1 MITVITGTPGAGKT
15 LYTIQK
21 LLLPLLGTH
30 VPQEVDGVTTLHPRT
45 IYTNIKGLT
54 IDHELIDGGAEE
66 GLRDWHEWAKPGAVI
81 VFDEVQKIWSPRAN
95 GSAVPPD
102 IQALETHRHM
112 GVDFILITQNVMLV
126 DRNIHALGGRHLH
139 IRRVA
144 NMPFA
149 TVYEWDHVNRQLL
162 FAKAITKSPYKYN
175 KKVFKLYHSADLHT
189 KQPRKLP
196 GVLWFGVLAI
206 GLMAWK
212 GPDVYRGLTGQTSI
226 AAASSSK
233 SVQAGTSSSS
243 NPSASGKSNGA
254 AAAPGAPAIDDMTA
268 WVPRVNSRPES
279 APAYDALRQ
288 VKSMPTVAGALCN
301 ASGCKCV
308 THQGTNAGLT
318 EAECRGWLDNRP
330 FDPYKVPSMDQAP
343 SPLAG
348 PEKAVEGRSDRP
360 APTLVVIDGPG
371 WRDPVGARASAR

>member
-54 IDHELIDGGAEE
+54 IDHELIDGGDEQ

-81 VFDEVQKIWSPRAN
+81 VFDEVQKVWSPRAN
-95 GSAVPPD
+95 GSAVPAD

-212 GPDVYRGLTGQTSI
+212 GPDVYRGLTGQTSVVN
-226 AAASSSK
+226 ASSSK
-233 SVQAGTSSSS
+233 PTQAGLVST
-243 NPSASGKSNGA
+243 AAGKPGG
-254 AAAPGAPAIDDMTA
+254 AAAPGATAIDDSTA
-268 WVPRVNSRPES
+268 WIPRVRARPES

-288 VKSMPTVAGALCN
+288 VKSMPTVAGAVCN
-301 ASGCKCV
+301 SKGCKCV
-308 THQGTNAGLT
+308 TQQGTDTGLT
-318 EAECRGWLDNRP
+318 EAECRGWLDFTP
-330 FDPYKVPSMDQAP
+330 FDPYRTPRGDQAP
-343 SPLAG
+343 PPLVG
-348 PEKAVEGRSDRP
+348 PEKSPEGRSDRP

-371 WRDPVGARASAR
+371 YRDPLGSRSSVR

>member
-54 IDHELIDGGAEE
+54 IDHEFIDGGDEQ

-189 KQPRKLP
+189 KQPRKMP
-196 GVLWFGVLAI
+196 GVLWFIVIAI
-206 GLMAWK
+206 GLLVWK
-212 GPDVYRGLTGQTSI
+212 LPDAYRGVTGQT
-226 AAASSSK
+226 ALAGTSSSK
-233 SVQAGTSSSS
+233 PVQAGTSSSS
-243 NPSASGKSNGA
+243 SSNFAGKSA
-254 AAAPGAPAIDDMTA
+254 AASVAPGAPALDDRVA
-268 WVPRVNSRPES
+268 WVPRISSRPES
-279 APAYDALRQ
+279 APAFDQLRQ
-288 VKSMPTVAGALCN
+288 VKAMPVVAGALCN
-301 ASGCKCV
+301 SNGCRCV
-308 THQGTNAGLT
+308 TQQGTNAGLSD
-318 EAECRGWLDNRP
+318 AECKTWLENPP
-330 FDPYKVPSMDQAP
+330 FDPYSAPKLDGAP
-343 SPLAG
+343 SAKPE
-348 PEKAVEGRSDRP
+348 PEKALESRHS
-360 APTLVVIDGPG
+360 PTLVVIDGPG

>member
-21 LLLPLLGTH
+21 LLLPLVGTDI
-30 VPQEVDGVTTLHPRT
+30 VQVVDGVTTIHPRT

-54 IDHELIDGGAEE
+54 IEHELIDGGSEQ

-95 GSAVPPD
+95 GSAVPAD

-144 NMPFA
+144 NMPA
-149 TVYEWDHVNRQLL
+149 AIVYEWDHVNRQLL
-162 FAKAITKSPYKYN
+162 FSKAITKSPYRYN
-175 KKVFKLYHSADLHT
+175 RKVYKLYHSADLHT
-189 KQPRKLP
+189 KQPRKMP
-196 GVLWFGVLAI
+196 GVLWFIVLAI
-206 GLMAWK
+206 GLLAWK
-212 GPDVYRGLTGQTSI
+212 GPDMYRGLTGQT
-226 AAASSSK
+226 AVATNATSSK
-233 SVQAGTSSSS
+233 SAQAGTSSSS
-243 NPSASGKSNGA
+243 PAAVGSA
-254 AAAPGAPAIDDMTA
+254 AAGAPGQPAIDDFKA
-268 WVPRVNSRPES
+268 WIPRVNSRPES
-279 APAYDALRQ
+279 APAYDGLRQ
-288 VKSMPTVAGALCN
+288 VKSMPVVAGAMCN
-301 ASGCKCV
+301 SSGCKCV

-318 EAECRGWLDNRP
+318 EAECRGWLENRP
-330 FDPYKVPSMDQAP
+330 FDPYRAPPVDQAP
-343 SPLAG
+343 SPLADR
-348 PEKAVEGRSDRP
+348 EKPADARSERP

-371 WRDPVGARASAR
+371 YRDPVGSRSSQR